1 MKKICSILFVLLM
14 FMNMCFA
21 SSDTYVLKNK
31 YHQKVATYKTNGN
44 KTVEYNRYGQK
55 TATYKQN
62 SNGTVTKYNRYGQ
75 KVGTIKK
82 K

>member
-1 MKKICSILFVLLM
+1 MKKLCSFLFVLLM
-14 FMNMCFA
+14 FVNVSFA

-62 SNGTVTKYNRYGQ
+62 SNGTVTKYNKHGQ